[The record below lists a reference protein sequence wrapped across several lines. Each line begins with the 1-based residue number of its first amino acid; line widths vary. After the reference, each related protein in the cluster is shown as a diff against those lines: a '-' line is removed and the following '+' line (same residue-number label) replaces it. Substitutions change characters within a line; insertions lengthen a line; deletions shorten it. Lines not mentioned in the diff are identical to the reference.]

1 VPRLKLYARSQCP
14 LCEEMA
20 RELAARGIAFQKIDV
35 DSDLALLARYGKRV
49 PVLVDEERGEIALDN
64 LR

>member
-1 VPRLKLYARSQCP
+1 LRLKLYARAQCH

-20 RELAARGIAFQKIDV
+20 RELQARGVEFEKIDV
-35 DSDLALLARYGKRV
+35 DSNLALLRAYGKRV
-49 PVLVDEERGEIALDN
+49 PVLFDEDRGEIALEN

>member
-1 VPRLKLYARSQCP
+1 MALKLYARAQCH

-20 RELAARGIAFQKIDV
+20 RELEARGVEFEKIDV
-35 DSDLALLARYGKRV
+35 DGDLRLLRRFGKRV
-49 PVLVDEERGEIALDN
+49 PVLFDEERGEIALEN